1 LRTLGQDRGAN
12 STVARL
18 IRTEMEV
25 EGRYEDVW
33 IVVDEDALDQ
43 WPEGPLTTV
52 GQEVPRVDGLDRA
65 RGQILYTADI
75 QLPGMLHTAVL
86 RSPFARARVTSIDL
100 AAAHAARG
108 GRAVPGPRELEVLR
122 EAAGYV
128 GQAVAGVCA
137 ETFGQAQAA
146 LEQLNVEWEAL
157 EPLLD
162 LDEAVRQESFVSD
175 VKTYERGDFERG
187 VADGDVVVEAE
198 Y

>member
-86 RSPFARARVTSIDL
+86 RSPHARARVTSIDL
-100 AAAHAARG
+100 AAARAARG
-108 GRAVPGPRELEVLR
+108 VPGVLGPRELAVLQ
-122 EAAGYV
+122 EDPGYV
-128 GQAVAGVCA
+128 GHAVA
-137 ETFGQAQAA
+137 
-146 LEQLNVEWEAL
+146 L
-157 EPLLD
+157 
-162 LDEAVRQESFVSD
+162 VR
-175 VKTYERGDFERG
+175 
-187 VADGDVVVEAE
+187 ADTLRH
-198 Y
+198 